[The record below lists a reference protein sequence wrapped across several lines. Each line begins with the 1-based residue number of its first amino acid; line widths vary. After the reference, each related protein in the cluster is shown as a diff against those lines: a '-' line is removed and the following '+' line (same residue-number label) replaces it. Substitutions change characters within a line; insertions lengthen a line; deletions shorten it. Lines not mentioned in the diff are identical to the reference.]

1 MLYWPHVGVGTP
13 IVPRHGGYRNLVA
26 YQLAEA
32 IYDGTVSFTR
42 QHVDPRS
49 RTVDQMVQAARSG
62 KQNIA
67 EGSRASGHS
76 SKTEFKLIGVAR
88 ASLEELLLDY
98 EDFLRVN
105 GLALWDKDHE
115 KAVYIRK
122 LRPAVPPSD
131 RTDQSDPSDRSD
143 SRITYSLY
151 RRTIEDLGPENAA
164 NTLIVL
170 IHQANFL
177 LDRLLRRL
185 EQDFLTKGGITE
197 KMYDARKKHRS
208 QKID

>member
-1 MLYWPHVGVGTP
+1 MSESARP
-13 IVPRHGGYRNLVA
+13 IVSKHGGYRNLVA

-32 IYDGTVSFTR
+32 IYDGTVSFTGR
-42 QHVDPRS
+42 HLDPRS

-122 LRPAVPPSD
+122 IRPALPP
-131 RTDQSDPSDRSD
+131 SD
-143 SRITYSLY
+143 SRITYALY
-151 RRTIEDLGPENAA
+151 RRYIEDLGPENAA

-185 EQDFLTKGGITE
+185 EQDFVTKGGITE

-208 QKID
+208 QGP